1 MDFRTILALAAL
13 AAPAH
18 AAYLPGMS
26 EGRINYLA
34 TITREANAQGVPP
47 AIADAVA
54 MVETG
59 YRADARGSSGEIG
72 IMQILPTTASGLGFR
87 GSVTGL
93 YDPETNIHLGVQY
106 LARAWAMSGG
116 DICRALM
123 KYRAGLAEEVMSPL
137 SAAYCT
143 RAISWLT
150 STNSLLG
157 QGISAPAGFTPL
169 PQPASP
175 PSDPYVVA
183 VIPALAAQ
191 ARLRPTLV
199 TTQYVASSP
208 HPSRSW
214 ADRTAALNA
223 RFQSHLRH
231 LTTKPNA
238 PLTPSDNRPP

>member
-26 EGRINYLA
+26 EGRLNYLA
-34 TITREANAQGVPP
+34 TMTREANAQGVPP

-54 MVETG
+54 MVETA

-72 IMQILPTTASGLGFR
+72 LMQILPTTAAGLGFR
-87 GSVTGL
+87 GAIADL

-157 QGISAPAGFTPL
+157 HGSAAPAGATPL
-169 PQPASP
+169 AQPASP

-191 ARLRPTLV
+191 ARLRPTL
-199 TTQYVASSP
+199 TATEYAAAAP
-208 HPSRSW
+208 HPRRTW
-214 ADRTAALNA
+214 ADRNAALNA
-223 RFQSHLRH
+223 RFDSHLRH
-231 LTTKPNA
+231 LTAKPNPA
-238 PLTPSDNRPP
+238 TTSSDN

>member
-1 MDFRTILALAAL
+1 MGFRIILALAAL

-26 EGRINYLA
+26 EGRSSYLA

-54 MVETG
+54 MVETA
-59 YRADARGSSGEIG
+59 YRADARGSAGEIG
-72 IMQILPTTASGLGFR
+72 IMQILPATAAGLGFR
-87 GSVTGL
+87 GSIIDL
-93 YDPETNIHLGVQY
+93 YNPETNIHLGVQY

-123 KYRAGLAEEVMSPL
+123 KYRAGLAENVISPL

-157 QGISAPAGFTPL
+157 NGITAPAGFTPL
-169 PQPASP
+169 PQQPASP

-191 ARLRPTLV
+191 ARLRPTLA
-199 TTQYVASSP
+199 TTAYFAATP
-208 HPSRSW
+208 YPRRTW

-223 RFQSHLRH
+223 RFESHLRH
-231 LTTKPNA
+231 LTAKPNPA
-238 PLTPSDNRPP
+238 PTSSDN